1 MTEPNILTPP
11 SEKFHDRKAILEL
24 HDYLEGPKSRGSELM
39 FLFKVF
45 GQFVRGFRKLHFV
58 GPCVT
63 VFGSA
68 RFPPGHDYYKMAEA
82 VGFEIGQTGF
92 TVMTGGGPG
101 IMEAA
106 NKGAF
111 ESGGYSVG
119 CNIRLPQEQKPNP
132 YMHEWVTLDY
142 FFVRKFLLLKY
153 SYAFVVLPG
162 GWGTMDELFET
173 LTLVQTG
180 MIHHF
185 PVVLMGKSYY
195 QPLIVFLDQM
205 RKEGTVSEKELKL
218 VAFTDDPLEAMQHL
232 EKYISDFYTIKKRP
246 LRYWLLGEK
255 RPKVSKP
262 VTVDKV
268 TTSGGDN
275 TVIGSD

>member
-1 MTEPNILTPP
+1 MPEPITPELAKAAP
-11 SEKFHDRKAILEL
+11 KEFKAILSL
-24 HDYLEGPKSRGSELM
+24 HDSLEGPKSRTSELR
-39 FLFKVF
+39 FTWQVVK
-45 GQFVRGFRKLHFV
+45 QFIRGFRKLHFV

-68 RFPPGHDYYKMAEA
+68 RFPPGHKYYLMAEE
-82 VGFEIGQTGF
+82 VGGFIAKTGF

-111 ESGGYSVG
+111 EAGGFSVG
-119 CNIRLPQEQKPNP
+119 CNINLPREQMPNP
-132 YMHEWVTLDY
+132 YMHEWVALDF

-153 SYAFVVLPG
+153 SYAFIVLPG

-185 PVVLMGKSYY
+185 PVVLMGKDYY
-195 QPLIVFLDQM
+195 QDLISYLDFM
-205 RKEGTVSEKELKL
+205 LKEGTISAEDLKL
-218 VAFTDDPLEAMQHL
+218 VRLTDDPHEAMDHL
-232 EKYISDFYTIKKRP
+232 SKYITEFYTIKKRP
-246 LRYWLLGEK
+246 RRYWALGERK
-255 RPKVSKP
+255 RKSFSK
-262 VTVDKV
+262 
-268 TTSGGDN
+268 
-275 TVIGSD
+275 

>member
-1 MTEPNILTPP
+1 LNPLNTAENIEPALPPPP
-11 SEKFHDRKAILEL
+11 STGHQERKAILEL
-24 HDYLEGPKSRGSELM
+24 HDYLEGPKSRSSE
-39 FLFKVF
+39 FIFTIKVVL
-45 GQFVRGFRKLHFV
+45 QFIKGFRKLHFV

-63 VFGSA
+63 IFGSA
-68 RFPPGHDYYKMAEA
+68 RFPKGHEFYVMAEQVGHDIA
-82 VGFEIGQTGF
+82 QTGF
-92 TVMTGGGPG
+92 TIMTGGGSG

-111 ESGGYSVG
+111 EAGGFSVG
-119 CNIRLPQEQKPNP
+119 CNIRLPQEQVPNP

-185 PVVLMGKSYY
+185 PVVLMGKKYY
-195 QPLIVFLDQM
+195 QPLMDFLQLM
-205 RKEGTVSEKELKL
+205 LNTGTISAKDLQL
-218 VAFTDDPLEAMQHL
+218 VALTDDPQEAIQHL
-232 EKYISDFYTIKKRP
+232 KKYISDFYTIKKRTR
-246 LRYWLLGEK
+246 RYWLLGENRAK
-255 RPKVSKP
+255 VKTPK
-262 VTVDKV
+262 
-268 TTSGGDN
+268 GL
-275 TVIGSD
+275 

>member
-1 MTEPNILTPP
+1 MAEQASGKSKPAPP
-11 SEKFHDRKAILEL
+11 DELKAILSLNE
-24 HDYLEGPKSRGSELM
+24 YLEGPKSRGSELK
-39 FLFKVF
+39 FLFNVAR
-45 GQFVRGFRKLHFV
+45 QFLRGFRKLHFV

-68 RFPPGHDYYKMAEA
+68 RFPPGHEYYQMAEA
-82 VGFEIGQTGF
+82 VGRAIANTGF

-111 ESGGYSVG
+111 EAGGNSVG
-119 CNIRLPQEQKPNP
+119 CNIRLPIEQHPNR
-132 YMHEWVTLDY
+132 YMHEHVTIE
-142 FFVRKFLLLKY
+142 FFFIRKTLLLKY

-185 PVVLMGKSYY
+185 PVVLMGTSYY
-195 QPLIVFLDQM
+195 QPLVDYLGFMLSQ
-205 RKEGTVSEKELKL
+205 GTISADDLKL
-218 VAFTDDPLEAMQHL
+218 VRLTDDPHEAMEHL
-232 EKYISDFYTIKKRP
+232 AKYIRDFYKIKKNRN
-246 LRYWLLGEK
+246 RIWALGERQIK
-255 RPKVSKP
+255 KTGEMK
-262 VTVDKV
+262 
-268 TTSGGDN
+268 
-275 TVIGSD
+275 